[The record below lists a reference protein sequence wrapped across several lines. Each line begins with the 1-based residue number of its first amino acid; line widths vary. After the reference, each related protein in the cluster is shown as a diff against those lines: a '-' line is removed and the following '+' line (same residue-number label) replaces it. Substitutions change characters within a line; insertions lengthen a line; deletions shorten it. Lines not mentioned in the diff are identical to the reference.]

1 MKEEVF
7 IELGFEKIIV
17 PPEQSGSPNDW
28 YYYSLDIGN
37 LSLLTSASD
46 EIVDSNWYCYFVES
60 DDFKMDNEADLR
72 DLVRIL
78 RIAFK
83 IDVR

>member
-17 PPEQSGSPNDW
+17 TAEQSGSPDDW
-28 YYYSLDIGN
+28 YYYNLDIGN

-46 EIVDSNWYCYFVES
+46 EIVDGNWYCYFAES
-60 DDFKMDNEADLR
+60 DDFKMDNEEDLR

>member
-17 PPEQSGSPNDW
+17 TAEQSGSPNDW

-46 EIVDSNWYCYFVES
+46 EIVGGSWYCYFVES
-60 DDFKMDNEADLR
+60 DDFKMDNEDDLR

>member
-17 PPEQSGSPNDW
+17 TAEQSGSPNDW

-46 EIVDSNWYCYFVES
+46 EIVDGSWYCYFVES
-60 DDFKMDNEADLR
+60 DDFKMDNEDDLR

>member
-1 MKEEVF
+1 MKENIF
-7 IELGFEKIIV
+7 IELGFEKTIV
-17 PPEQSGSPNDW
+17 TAEESGSPKDW
-28 YYYSLDIGN
+28 YYYSLDIGS

-46 EIVDSNWYCYFVES
+46 EIVDGNWYCYFIES
-60 DDFKMDNEADLR
+60 DDFKMDNEEDLR

>member
-17 PPEQSGSPNDW
+17 TAEQSGSPNDW

-46 EIVDSNWYCYFVES
+46 EIVDGNWYCYFVES

>member
-1 MKEEVF
+1 MKEEIF
-7 IELGFEKIIV
+7 LELGFEKTIV
-17 PPEQSGSPNDW
+17 TAEESGSPNDW
-28 YYYSLDIGN
+28 HYYSLDIGN
-37 LSLLTSASD
+37 LCLLTSSSD
-46 EIVDSNWYCYFVES
+46 KIVDDNWYCYFFES
-60 DDFKMDNEADLR
+60 DDFKIDNEEDLR

>member
-1 MKEEVF
+1 MKEEIF
-7 IELGFEKIIV
+7 IELGFEKTIV
-17 PPEQSGSPNDW
+17 TAEESGSPKDW

-46 EIVDSNWYCYFVES
+46 EIVDGSWYCYFVES
-60 DDFKMDNEADLR
+60 DDFKMDNEDDLR

>member
-46 EIVDSNWYCYFVES
+46 EIVDGNWYCYFVES

>member
-1 MKEEVF
+1 MKENIF
-7 IELGFEKIIV
+7 IELGFEKPIV
-17 PPEQSGSPNDW
+17 TAEESGSPNDW
-28 YYYSLDIGN
+28 HYYSLDIGN
-37 LSLLTSASD
+37 LCLLTSSSD
-46 EIVDSNWYCYFVES
+46 EIVDGNWYCYFFES
-60 DDFKMDNEADLR
+60 DDFKIDNEEDLR